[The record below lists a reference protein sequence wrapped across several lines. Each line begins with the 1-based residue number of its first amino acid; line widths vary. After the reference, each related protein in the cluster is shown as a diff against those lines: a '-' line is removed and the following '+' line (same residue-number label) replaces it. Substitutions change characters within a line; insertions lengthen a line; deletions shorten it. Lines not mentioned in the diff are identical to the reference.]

1 MRSLGAE
8 LIEHGRD
15 FDEAKEHALRLA
27 ADRDLEYAP
36 TFHRDLVLG
45 VATHAHELFT
55 AVDDLDTVYVP
66 IGLGSAICGVIRT
79 RDVLGRKT
87 KVVGVVAAGA
97 NAYRRSVAAGRIRLK
112 KMRDKITAPKG
123 AIAPVQAY

>member
-66 IGLGSAICGVIRT
+66 IGLGSAICGVI
-79 RDVLGRKT
+79 G
-87 KVVGVVAAGA
+87 
-97 NAYRRSVAAGRIRLK
+97 NATCLAERPRLWE
-112 KMRDKITAPKG
+112 
-123 AIAPVQAY
+123 